1 VSEYYLTWIGSD
13 SKRLSVENFNK
24 AKKKE
29 AQTVKSVKEAA
40 KVAVHP
46 SQWKE
51 GKAQSEGKAEG

>member
-1 VSEYYLTWIGSD
+1 
-13 SKRLSVENFNK
+13 
-24 AKKKE
+24 
-29 AQTVKSVKEAA
+29 VKSVKEAT